1 MKFSPN
7 VSSSRRKCR
16 KAHFSAPSGER
27 RVIMSASLSKD
38 LRAKHNFRAIPVRK
52 DDEVMVIRG
61 THKGREGRVVQVY
74 RKKYV
79 IHIDRL
85 VREKVNG
92 ATVPIGIHPSNVV
105 VTKFKLDKDRKAI
118 IARRSST
125 EGGEET
131 AMKETNFG
139 KRLGSNE
146 KNVRDKAVDALLQWL
161 TKPRNVSPQEMTK
174 LWEGLFY
181 CVWMSDKPLVQR
193 ALVTQLASA
202 TLTMHTENVL
212 TFVRAFWLVMTKEWL
227 GIDKHRI
234 DKFLSLSRMM
244 VRHTFAWLHEQGWQ
258 TAHLETHTAILF
270 QELLDPSANRI
281 PTGLQYHYID
291 CFWPELHEAVAVESR
306 AAVPLTQ
313 LLAPVIQY
321 VAQSTMQAGL
331 SRVIDQLL
339 QFLYSAMGEDE
350 YQVAYPYFDRELPLL
365 RDRLFLAGADPSTKG
380 RGRRF
385 LYSASQEIEKCFP
398 TPEGHTLPMP
408 SIAVEPTN
416 GVPNKRK
423 RSAANEVNQAVP
435 DKAPSTDRRKQKN
448 KVPSTHLEANDSQ
461 SSHNPKIKRAKADAK
476 PMLATE
482 APVVGDPEVRARRM
496 ALKRQRLQ
504 RLKYHSDAEWKVVDQ
519 ATLHA
524 PPQPPSNAASPKTPR
539 GKKQVQWSLQSNSV
553 KKFRKRLPVTPMPEP
568 ISFGRPTQSVLRT
581 PDRDYETNQTNGANG
596 TPTKASYT
604 S

>member
-38 LRAKHNFRAIPVRK
+38 LRAKHSFRAIPVRK
-52 DDEVMVIRG
+52 DDEVMVVRG

-118 IARRSST
+118 IGRRSST

-139 KRLGSNE
+139 KRLGSN
-146 KNVRDKAVDALLQWL
+146 
-161 TKPRNVSPQEMTK
+161 
-174 LWEGLFY
+174 G
-181 CVWMSDKPLVQR
+181 VWMSDKPLVQR

-202 TLTMHTENVL
+202 MLTMHTENVL
-212 TFVRAFWLVMTKEWL
+212 TFVRAYWSVMAKEWL

-244 VRHTFAWLHEQGWQ
+244 VRYTFAWLYEQGWQ
-258 TAHLETHTAILF
+258 PAHLEAHTAILS

-281 PTGLQYHYID
+281 PTGLQFHFVD
-291 CFWPELHEAVAVESR
+291 CFWPELHEAIAVESR
-306 AAVPLTQ
+306 AAVPLAQ

-321 VAQSTMQAGL
+321 VAQTTTKAGL
-331 SRVIDQLL
+331 ARINDQVL
-339 QFLYSAMGEDE
+339 QPLYNAMSEDE
-350 YQVAYPYFDRELPLL
+350 YQTTYPYFDWELPLL
-365 RDRLFLAGADPSTKG
+365 RDRLFLTGADPSTKG
-380 RGRRF
+380 KGRRF
-385 LYSASQEIEKCFP
+385 LYSASQVIEKCFP

-408 SIAVEPTN
+408 SVTLEPAN

-423 RSAANEVNQAVP
+423 RSAAPEVSQAVP
-435 DKAPSTDRRKQKN
+435 DTTFSTGKEKQGKNKKNKAPMAALLANTSQPSQNTKA
-448 KVPSTHLEANDSQ
+448 KVKRTKANG
-461 SSHNPKIKRAKADAK
+461 A

-482 APVVGDPEVRARRM
+482 APVVGDPEVRARRT

-504 RLKYHSDAEWKVVDQ
+504 QLKHQSDAEWKVVDQ
-519 ATLHA
+519 ATLHSPPA
-524 PPQPPSNAASPKTPR
+524 AAPQPLSNSSSPRTPR
-539 GKKQVQWSLQSNSV
+539 GKKQVQWCLQSNQV
-553 KKFRKRLPVTPMPEP
+553 KKFHKRLPVTPMPQP
-568 ISFGRPTQSVLRT
+568 VKLGLPTQSVLRT
-581 PDRDYETNQTNGANG
+581 PDRDNERGQTNGANG
-596 TPTKASYT
+596 TPTKANYT